1 MKKILSVL
9 LIIAVMLPLCMTFVG
24 ADDTNIPSRPSIDG
38 DDDGGTSELDG
49 DGTGTGAGNDNGDGE
64 SQTNKN
70 VPPDTTPDSNP
81 NAKTDGGTSNTPPI
95 DPTNTPGN
103 SPEPVPDVII
113 DEDLFGIY
121 YDESGINDIIIPGKV
136 AGDDGSKVESDDFYI
151 NLTKEIIA
159 FPQGYKVTAYSIDGG
174 NKWTAVGA
182 KSSFGSAEFA
192 KLLSKDLTLAIT
204 DKISGSG
211 TKRKPAADAK
221 VVSFAKINKRPS
233 VGDYTVNYAIGADK
247 TGQTAGSWVIS
258 KKNGSVSIK
267 KSVDIAL
274 ADGRNPN
281 KDGYGRF
288 YGEDGSA
295 NGIPV
300 AELSSSNKAVNSNYI
315 VRTSAKIHV
324 NENTGAVTYTAASAT
339 KRLSVDGQKRPA
351 SYSVSKRNKTVKYSA
366 NTYVF
371 TYNDDAPVLKTVK
384 GEVNLSNYDGDIYL
398 WSAATAGNPAS
409 AAQKTSVTPGDK
421 EISYVNTTVR
431 QIPAAIDKPVQITP
445 AAPPEPTTQPPT
457 PAPTT
462 QAPAKNL
469 QVQIDDLFKSSEKP
483 TEKPTEKP
491 AEKSA
496 KAKSETASQSIE
508 FIGGD
513 EGTFDITPFGIIAG
527 GPSTVTINSLGGNTV
542 KVGSFL
548 SYTANVYD
556 SSLNSLGN
564 NAQWYVWDSNPTT
577 ADFKPTATVGGW
589 IATIPTPGSSL
600 VNVSPIVG
608 SPVTVHGI
616 STPTPT
622 TNGTVY
628 LVAVVPDGDLVNPG
642 FVYSNMI
649 TITVEPATPPTP
661 GALSIAVLDTNDNII
676 ATVPEGEAG
685 EGYSISFRAMENNGN
700 PVAGGTT
707 TWTCSAT
714 GDLTAHGLTFNPTTG
729 TITAL
734 SVLTAAHAGT
744 VSFDITV
751 KNVNGAT
758 IREATR
764 SFIIVI
770 HNNYLVE
777 YKVVGGTTGGGT
789 LQILNKT
796 ALGVVVA
803 NPAPIR
809 GEDTLI
815 VRLHNNVYFTAVPD
829 SGYRLK
835 QWTIDGKIVGIEVGT
850 DGVALTPPGTAA
862 YTSEKLDILGLTGAT
877 TVTVEFMA
885 IPPIITTTELP
896 KGKQNYPVAYSA
908 TLAAT
913 GINGTARWTWTP
925 GTAAAAPTPNP
936 PGTKYSLPSGLTL
949 NTNGTITGKP
959 TEAGIYKVCVKV
971 EDVLTGNVVRT
982 SVEKNLFITILNEIM
997 ITYEIVDPDINGEIS
1012 VTPADSHANISP
1024 DPSGTKITIK
1034 TWVEDT
1040 VTFTATPNTGFTLKE
1055 WIYDPTTVGIESNNA
1070 DGTVFTSRIN
1080 SVMGEEV
1087 APPDPNK
1094 LKVTV
1099 SFKSMPTTH
1108 TRWNVGTGQ
1117 GTLQA
1122 RVDGTLLNASEYFL
1136 PPGKSI
1142 SFTAVPQSGYRVD
1155 TWQVVSKSADTPPTS
1170 AEYIAGNQS
1179 VSGNNFTY
1187 TNSGKDFV
1195 WVRVNFT
1202 SSAAPLIDIL
1212 PNDVTLI
1219 PNGTLGSKYKF
1230 TFDVTNRENYQVL
1243 AWSSDVDSAT
1253 TGLKLDPITGE
1264 LSGTIPDTSPNP
1276 ITLTVKVVG
1285 TLPTGNKAESSRTYQ
1300 IYLEPPKPPV
1310 IITDVL
1316 PNGAYRPATS
1326 TVTELKFPYSEFI
1339 EYSGSTPT
1347 WELIGGA
1354 LPAGLSLDTDTGEV
1368 HGEPTELGTF
1378 TFKVRATNSA
1388 GAAEKSITITIA
1400 PPTRPV
1406 VTTTSPLPGGSIGA
1420 PYTQQLAATG
1430 NPDKFTWSISAGSL
1444 PPGLALNPADGTI
1457 SGTPTT
1463 AGSYTFTVGANNG
1476 FETGTKQ
1483 FTVVISPFIIQP
1495 TPPNGEVGTAYTHT
1509 FNNIS
1514 GMTWNIYTGIRP
1526 PGLTLN
1532 PNTGVLSGTPTQ
1544 SGTYTF
1550 TVTAMYAGVATTR
1563 TFTVEIIGPAAPVI
1577 TTKTLPV
1584 GEIDTPYDTRLA
1596 ATGSTPITWKAD
1608 GLPDGLTL
1616 NPANGRITGVPKET
1630 GTFHI
1635 TVTATNSVGSATEI
1649 VTLVINLS
1657 PVLTLNPASPIT
1669 VYVGLTKEFT
1679 VTVAPATLT
1688 NRKVTWEYVSGQ
1700 NRANVSNIGYANG
1713 VTRFS
1718 VTGLSV
1724 GTTTIAIT
1732 NNSNTIHCVIHVVY
1746 PPTIIRPDELT
1757 DGPYPTKETGG
1768 SYSQLHLPNAT
1779 MNTQYNE
1786 TLLTRGFEN
1795 DTGTIPPIYWQ
1806 IIGGTLPPGLQLTQ
1820 WIQGTQSQSSPTH
1833 SGDTGTARAGCVI
1846 EGKPTDVGVGKLYTF
1861 IVEASEILYY
1871 RKGTATVVWQAAG
1884 YVYDDKTFTA
1894 SPGSR
1899 SRITWADGSVI
1910 VFSGTRATRTINI
1923 LVTPNNYYPVTGLTL
1938 DKSAMTLSIGADDTL
1953 APVFTPA
1960 NATVKFL
1967 IWQTSN
1973 PSVATVDQ
1981 LGRVYGVSKGT
1992 AVITATTADGK
2003 FSATCT
2009 VTVKYIPVSGL
2020 NLNKNT
2026 MNLPVGGTD
2035 VLTPTVLPAN
2045 ATNKTV
2051 SFNSGNI
2058 NVATVDEYGRIKA
2071 ISAGTASI
2079 TVTTADVNAAGAQI
2093 TKNCT
2098 VIVQEAPPKPVTEI
2112 LLNKTAITLRIG
2124 ESETLTTSVR
2134 PADATN
2140 KFVSWS
2146 SNNNNVSIDAV
2157 TGAITAV
2164 NTGSSIVTVKSES
2177 TPTIT
2182 TICTVTILANV
2193 PATKIELN
2201 KSVAVIPV
2209 GRAEMLAATLS
2220 PVNASTQ
2227 NLIWQSI
2234 DPNIATVDSKG
2245 NVTGKAVGI
2254 TKIRVGVSAELTVEC
2269 TVEIVAPIASSANPS
2284 VRRFVDVD
2292 PKEWYWEYV
2301 EEAASYSLVKGIGND
2316 RFAPERNVTRAEFVQ
2331 MVYNALQLPK
2341 PAPGGKPFT
2350 DVSSSESGD
2359 WYYDAIMSAR
2369 NEGLLDKFAAQD
2381 SKFYPNRPI
2390 TREEMAVILAAVARR
2405 EGFKDEDFTN
2415 ARTHPDDIYMDSGMI
2430 KQDYKSDLKLVY
2442 DLELMEGKPM
2452 TNSKGAATR
2461 GFDPKGVAIR
2471 AEAATVMVRLY
2482 HKISRVTPMT
2492 EPDKPLIP
2500 EFPRV

>member
-1 MKKILSVL
+1 MKKILCVL
-9 LIIAVMLPLCMTFVG
+9 LIIAVMLPLFTTFVG
-24 ADDTNIPSRPSIDG
+24 ADDTDIISGPSIDG
-38 DDDGGTSELDG
+38 DGGTSELGG
-49 DGTGTGAGNDNGDGE
+49 DGAGTGAGNDNGDGE

-267 KSVDIAL
+267 KGVDIAL

-300 AELSSSNKAVNSNYI
+300 TELSSSNKTVNSNYI
-315 VRTSAKIHV
+315 VRTSAKIYV

-339 KRLSVDGQKRPA
+339 KRLSVDGQKRP
-351 SYSVSKRNKTVKYSA
+351 SNYSVSKRNKTVKYSA

-409 AAQKTSVTPGDK
+409 AAQKISVTPGDK

-431 QIPAAIDKPVQITP
+431 QIPAAIDKPEQITP
-445 AAPPEPTTQPPT
+445 AAPPEPIPQP
-457 PAPTT
+457 
-462 QAPAKNL
+462 PAKNL
-469 QVQIDDLFKSSEKP
+469 QEQIGDLFSPAE
-483 TEKPTEKP
+483 TP

-513 EGTFDITPFGIIAG
+513 EGTFDDDDMMITPFGLPG
-527 GPSTVTINSLGGNTV
+527 VTGRTLILPVTEIDVRVGDLPTTILALAFDTDGNSI
-542 KVGSFL
+542 
-548 SYTANVYD
+548 TANI
-556 SSLNSLGN
+556 N
-564 NAQWYVWDSNPTT
+564 
-577 ADFKPTATVGGW
+577 F
-589 IATIPTPGSSL
+589 
-600 VNVSPIVG
+600 
-608 SPVTVHGI
+608 
-616 STPTPT
+616 
-622 TNGTVY
+622 
-628 LVAVVPDGDLVNPG
+628 
-642 FVYSNMI
+642 
-649 TITVEPATPPTP
+649 
-661 GALSIAVLDTNDNII
+661 SIASPQSNVNII
-676 ATVPEGEAG
+676 ATGTVLAISGLIATPANAPIEVEVYLIADSTAKETLKITVLPATASIPKRNITFNAGTGGTVTAEIAGVPFYGGAVDNG
-685 EGYSISFRAMENNGN
+685 TGIKFTATPDKGYSIARWTINGDVVYEIGDNGIPTTN
-700 PVAGGTT
+700 PSKAKILNFVATETSVIQVFFTPSYKATFFVDGGIGGTISARSDIDSIAPT
-707 TWTCSAT
+707 VSEQTVLVNPQENVTFTATAAT
-714 GDLTAHGLTFNPTTG
+714 GYRVKEWWIGERIGGILVFHGIVAADGAVDTTLTSASLRDLKWVSPSLGRTV
-729 TITAL
+729 ITSEIA
-734 SVLTAAHAGT
+734 V
-744 VSFDITV
+744 
-751 KNVNGAT
+751 
-758 IREATR
+758 
-764 SFIIVI
+764 
-770 HNNYLVE
+770 
-777 YKVVGGTTGGGT
+777 KVVFE
-789 LQILNKT
+789 
-796 ALGVVVA
+796 
-803 NPAPIR
+803 PISP
-809 GEDTLI
+809 T
-815 VRLHNNVYFTAVPD
+815 
-829 SGYRLK
+829 
-835 QWTIDGKIVGIEVGT
+835 
-850 DGVALTPPGTAA
+850 
-862 YTSEKLDILGLTGAT
+862 
-877 TVTVEFMA
+877 
-885 IPPIITTTELP
+885 ITTTELP
-896 KGKQNYPVAYSA
+896 KGKQNYPAAYSA
-908 TLAAT
+908 NLSAT
-913 GINGTARWTWTP
+913 GINGTAKWTW
-925 GTAAAAPTPNP
+925 AASSDAVVSP
-936 PGTKYSLPSGLTL
+936 PDPLGAILGVPPGLTL
-949 NTNGTITGKP
+949 NTNGTITGTP
-959 TEAGIYKVCVKV
+959 TRAGIYKVKVKV
-971 EDVLTGNVVRT
+971 EDMNPDNSVRT
-982 SVEKNLFITILNEIM
+982 SEVKNLFITILNQIV
-997 ITYEIVDPDINGEIS
+997 ITYEIIDPGTDINGSIS
-1012 VTPADSHANISP
+1012 VSPADPHANVSP
-1024 DPSGTKITIK
+1024 DTSGTKITIE

-1040 VTFTATPNTGFTLKE
+1040 VIFTATPNTGFTLDQ
-1055 WIYDPTTVGIESNNA
+1055 WGYVPNTVGIESNNS
-1070 DGTVFTSRIN
+1070 DGTIFTSRIN
-1080 SVMGEEV
+1080 SVKGT
-1087 APPDPNK
+1087 ANTPPDPNE
-1094 LKVTV
+1094 LGVTV
-1099 SFKSMPTTH
+1099 SFKATPTTH
-1108 TRWNVGTGQ
+1108 TRWNVGSGQ

-1122 RVDGTLLNASEYFL
+1122 RVDGTLINASEYFL

-1155 TWQVVSKSADTPPTS
+1155 TWQVASSTAATPPGGFPAPADYT
-1170 AEYIAGNQS
+1170 AGNQS

-1187 TNSGKDFV
+1187 TNSGKTFV

-1212 PNDVTLI
+1212 PNDVTLL
-1219 PNGTLGSKYKF
+1219 PNGTRGSKYKF

-1243 AWSSDVDSAT
+1243 EWSIDGGVAPTAT
-1253 TGLKLDPITGE
+1253 EPLWTGGGLPTGVGLDPLTGE
-1264 LSGTIPDTSPNP
+1264 LRGTIPETLTGP
-1276 ITLTVKVVG
+1276 ISFTVKVVG
-1285 TLPTGNKAESSRTYQ
+1285 TLPTGNKAESSRSYQ

-1326 TVTELKFPYSEFI
+1326 TVTELRFPYSEFI
-1339 EYSGSTPT
+1339 EYSGSTPE
-1347 WELIGGA
+1347 WELLPKDGFPVSTTGIYQTGGG
-1354 LPAGLSLDTDTGEV
+1354 LPPGLRLNTETGEV
-1368 HGEPTELGTF
+1368 DGEPTQLGTF

-1388 GAAEKSITITIA
+1388 GTAEKSITITIA

-1406 VTTTSPLPGGSIGA
+1406 VTTTSPLPGGSVGA
-1420 PYTQQLAATG
+1420 PYAQQLAATG
-1430 NPDKFTWSISAGSL
+1430 NPSKFTWSISAGSL

-1457 SGTPTT
+1457 SGTPST
-1463 AGSYTFTVGANNG
+1463 AGTYTFTVGANNG

-1514 GMTWNIYTGIRP
+1514 GMTWNIYTGILP
-1526 PGLTLN
+1526 PGLSLN
-1532 PNTGVLSGTPTQ
+1532 RNTGVLSGTPTQ
-1544 SGTYTF
+1544 TGTYTF

-1577 TTKTLPV
+1577 TSKTLPV
-1584 GEIDTPYDTRLA
+1584 GEIDTPYDTRLT
-1596 ATGSTPITWKAD
+1596 ATGSTPITWRAD

-1679 VTVAPATLT
+1679 VTVTPATLT

-1757 DGPYPTKETGG
+1757 DSPYPTKETGG

-1871 RKGTATVVWQAAG
+1871 RKGAATVVWQAAG
-1884 YVYDDKTFTA
+1884 YVYDDRTFTA

-1910 VFSGTRATRTINI
+1910 VFSGTKATRTINI
-1923 LVTPNNYYPVTGLTL
+1923 LVTPNNYYPVTGLAL
-1938 DKSAMTLSIGADDTL
+1938 DKSTMTLSIGADDTL

-1960 NATVKFL
+1960 NATVKIL
-1967 IWQTSN
+1967 TWQTSN

-2003 FSATCT
+2003 FSAACT

-2098 VIVQEAPPKPVTEI
+2098 VTVQEAPPKPVTEI

-2134 PADATN
+2134 PTDATN

-2157 TGAITAV
+2157 TGTITAV

-2177 TPTIT
+2177 TPTVT

-2201 KSVAVIPV
+2201 KTAAVIPV

-2350 DVSSSESGD
+2350 DVSSSASGD